1 MIPNPNLN
9 QEVSAG
15 VIIYRRT
22 SEGPKFL
29 ILYNGGPYWNFPKG
43 KLADG
48 ERSFRAALREVWE
61 ETGLSFR
68 FLKFSDRFKVE
79 DKFTYFRNKQKI
91 FKTVTYYL
99 AETANPYVRLK
110 IKPENV
116 PGEKHQGYGWFL
128 FRDAMRILKAPNLK
142 NSLKKAYGLISGK
155 SLNRPPAAAPKK

>member
-1 MIPNPNLN
+1 MITNNK
-9 QEVSAG
+9 EVSAG
-15 VIIYRRT
+15 VIIYRHT

-43 KLADG
+43 KLTEG

-61 ETGLSFR
+61 ETGLGAQD
-68 FLKFSDRFKVE
+68 LKISDRFRVE
-79 DKFTYFRNKQKI
+79 DKFTYVRNRQKI

-99 AETANPYVRLK
+99 AETAKPFIRLD

-128 FRDAMRILKAPNLK
+128 YKDALRILKAPNLK
-142 NSLKKAYGLISGK
+142 NSLRKAYALISGRNI
-155 SLNRPPAAAPKK
+155 SRPPAVPKK

>member
-1 MIPNPNLN
+1 MKFALTPNR
-9 QEVSAG
+9 EISAG

-22 SEGPKFL
+22 GEGPKFL

-43 KLADG
+43 KLAEG

-68 FLKFSDRFKVE
+68 DLKFSERFKVE
-79 DKFTYFRNKQKI
+79 DHFVYVRNKQKI
-91 FKTVTYYL
+91 SKTVTYYL
-99 AETANPYVRLK
+99 AETGNPYVRLR

-128 FRDAMRILKAPNLK
+128 YRDAMRILKAPNLR
-142 NSLKKAYGLISGK
+142 NSLKKAYDLVAGRTK
-155 SLNRPPAAAPKK
+155 RPQPEK